1 MNPNSF
7 VFLSE
12 ILGLPCLDAATGK
25 RIGKLSDLSAHFREA
40 YPRVTGLVVKTGFS
54 EQRLL
59 RWDSI
64 KNIDITKRKILLQ
77 LEGCK
82 LLPPE
87 PVSEDEILIRDVF
100 YDKQIINV
108 SGSKVVRVNDLHIL
122 CDSSKMWIVH
132 FDVGF
137 SGILRRLGIAGVIG
151 RFADFFFSYT
161 FKDTFIRWRDSQLAM
176 EANAYGEYELKIPVT
191 RLSEMHPADLADI
204 LAELGIDDRMMIFG
218 SLDQVSA
225 AATLQEVSK
234 NIRIQIA
241 EQLEPPHLAGIIT
254 AMQKDEAADLIE
266 HLTRETKNAL
276 FRELPHE
283 EVGELVELM
292 NYSVKSAGSIMNTD
306 YAAVKADLTVAQVL
320 DAIRTD
326 FCGIES
332 LHYLYIAGENGS
344 LDGVISLK
352 DLLCSDSTAHVSSA
366 MKKNII
372 KVEVDTPLDEVAHLF
387 FKYNFPVIPVVS
399 EENILEGIITIKD
412 ALEAVYPKMAKEI
425 EG

>member
-12 ILGLPCLDAATGK
+12 ILGLPCVDAATGR

-54 EQRLL
+54 KQRLL

-64 KNIDITKRKILLQ
+64 RSIDIAKRKILLR
-77 LEGCK
+77 LDSYE

-87 PVSEDEILIRDVF
+87 PVSEDEVLIRDVF

-122 CDSSKMWIVH
+122 CDGAKMWIVH

-137 SGILRRLGIAGVIG
+137 SGILRRLGLAGAVG

-176 EANAYGEYELKIPVT
+176 EANAYGEFELKIPVN

-204 LAELGIDDRMMIFG
+204 LAELGIEDRMMIFG
-218 SLDQVSA
+218 SLDPASA

-241 EQLEPPHLAGIIT
+241 EQLEPPHLGGIIH

-276 FRELPHE
+276 FRQLPHE
-283 EVGELVELM
+283 TVGELVELM

-306 YAAVKADLTVAQVL
+306 FAAVRGNLSVAQVL
-320 DAIRTD
+320 DTVRSD
-326 FCGIES
+326 FCSIES
-332 LHYLYIAGENGS
+332 LHYLYITGGSGS

-352 DLLCSDSTAHVSSA
+352 DLLCSDSAAAVSSA

-399 EENILEGIITIKD
+399 EENILEGVITLKD
-412 ALEAVYPKMAKEI
+412 ALEAVYPKMVKEI

>member
-12 ILGLPCLDAATGK
+12 ILGRPCIDTGTGS

-54 EQRLL
+54 QQRLL
-59 RWDSI
+59 RWECIRSI
-64 KNIDITKRKILLQ
+64 EITPKKILLE
-77 LEGCK
+77 LERLE

-87 PVSEDEILIRDVF
+87 PVSEDEVLIRDVF
-100 YDKQIINV
+100 YDKQIISV

-122 CDSSKMWIVH
+122 CDSSKMWVVH

-137 SGILRRLGIAGVIG
+137 SGILRRLGIGKPVGA
-151 RFADFFFSYT
+151 FARFFFSYT

-176 EANAYGEYELKIPVT
+176 EANAYGEYELKIPVN

-204 LAELGIDDRMMIFG
+204 LAELGIEDRMMIFS
-218 SLDQVSA
+218 SLDPASA
-225 AATLQEVSK
+225 AATLQEVSR
-234 NIRIQIA
+234 NIRLQLA
-241 EQLEPPHLAGIIT
+241 GQLEPAHFAVIIQ

-266 HLTRETKNAL
+266 HLPRETKNEL
-276 FRELPHE
+276 FRQLPHE
-283 EVGELVELM
+283 TVGELVELM

-306 YAAVKADLTVAQVL
+306 FASVKGELSVEQVL
-320 DAIRTD
+320 HSIRSD
-326 FCGIES
+326 FCRIES
-332 LHYLYIAGENGS
+332 LHYLYIEGENGS

-352 DLLCSDSTAHVSSA
+352 DLLCSEAGQCVSSV

-387 FKYNFPVIPVVS
+387 FKYNFTVIPVVS
-399 EENILEGIITIKD
+399 ENNVLEGVITIKD
-412 ALEAVYPKMAKEI
+412 ALEAVYPKMVKEI
-425 EG
+425 DG